1 MNRPVEPLFLARQNY
16 RRRRISDA
24 ARLLPFL
31 GGILFMQP
39 LLAAGQGDNR
49 TVGWLIYVFAVWIM
63 LIAISAL
70 LSRGLLQTGSD
81 EASPPGGSDGSR

>member
-1 MNRPVEPLFLARQNY
+1 MFLARQNY

-39 LLAAGQGDNR
+39 LLASGQGWNG
-49 TVGWLIYVFAVWIM
+49 TVGWLIYVFMVWFV
-63 LIAISAL
+63 LIIIAAI
-70 LSRGLLQTGSD
+70 LSRKLAGARPG
-81 EASPPGGSDGSR
+81 EATPSGDGSEELG